1 MGCISISM
9 CMFYCMVIYV
19 IILRSAAWHY
29 AACKILDKMSLLR
42 VSNQVD
48 MEGLDLAICGGH
60 AFYYEPVRES

>member
-1 MGCISISM
+1 
-9 CMFYCMVIYV
+9 MVIYF

-42 VSNQVD
+42 VSNQID